1 MTRGVTP
8 LSHGRGPHS
17 KSGANLPGP
26 LRSPGTAFSPASEH
40 ARGGQGDARTAVI
53 TAGAAAQATAENF
66 PVALRALPARYRRH
80 LMAVYRFARTVDDI
94 GDATLPIMAAAVARS
109 AGGPQ
114 RPDEESPRE
123 KESAERLRLLD
134 ELDDDVTRIYDGG
147 TPQLAAM
154 QELATTV
161 AQCHVPA
168 QPLRDLIQ
176 ANRQD
181 QLVTRYET
189 FEDLVGYCRLSANP
203 IGCVV
208 LHIFGAASPTR
219 EQLSD
224 SICTAL
230 QLAEHW
236 QDVAEDFGKG
246 RIYLPQDDLRKF
258 GVTEPDLA
266 APVTGP
272 RVRALLAYEVARAA
286 ALLDEGA
293 PLVGTL
299 RGAARLSVAGY
310 LAGGRA
316 ALTAITASGYD
327 VLAVTPHPDKR
338 VTARLAI
345 QAFLRGR

>member
-1 MTRGVTP
+1 MAGNV
-8 LSHGRGPHS
+8 
-17 KSGANLPGP
+17 SGTEPAPTHAQ
-26 LRSPGTAFSPASEH
+26 TASGSAE
-40 ARGGQGDARTAVI
+40 AVSL
-53 TAGAAAQATAENF
+53 GAAAQASSENF
-66 PVALRALPARYRRH
+66 PVAMRILPARYRRH
-80 LMAVYRFARTVDDI
+80 LMALYGFARLTDDI
-94 GDATLPIMAAAVARS
+94 GDEIAS
-109 AGGPQ
+109 
-114 RPDEESPRE
+114 DERM
-123 KESAERLRLLD
+123 RLLD
-134 ELDDDVTRIYDGG
+134 ELEADVDRIYDGA

-154 QELATTV
+154 RELATTV
-161 AQCHVPA
+161 AECHVPA

-208 LHIFGAASPTR
+208 LHIFGAATPAR
-219 EQLSD
+219 ERLSD

-236 QDVAEDFGKG
+236 QDVAEDLGKG
-246 RIYLPQDDLRKF
+246 RIYLPRADREKF
-258 GVTEPDLA
+258 AVTEQDLA
-266 APVTGP
+266 APVTGQQ
-272 RVRALLAYEVARAA
+272 VRALIAYEVARAS

-299 RGAARLSVAGY
+299 RGFARLAVAGY
-310 LAGGRA
+310 LAGGQA
-316 ALTAITASGYD
+316 ALAAITGSGHD

-345 QAFLRGR
+345 QAYLRGR